1 MWPIAHVGYGLDVTD
16 RRRVGYG
23 LDMTDRHVGYG
34 LDVTD
39 RHVGYGQKGL
49 EVKKACWVSETAF
62 ISKVASVLRMHRE
75 LEETDKPG
83 KQTNTK
89 QFIPKTEQI
98 KRKKY
103 PPK

>member
-1 MWPIAHVGYGLDVTD
+1 
-16 RRRVGYG
+16 
-23 LDMTDRHVGYG
+23 
-34 LDVTD
+34 
-39 RHVGYGQKGL
+39 
-49 EVKKACWVSETAF
+49 
-62 ISKVASVLRMHRE
+62 MHRE